1 MAKKDQ
7 FLTTGEFA
15 SQAGIPASSV
25 AKLIKEGKIKAEKK
39 SGKWMIASNQLNAKA
54 VMGSSKPGKPAAKN
68 KTATHMDKKTA
79 AKKPSP
85 PKKEKPIKE
94 KKSAAK
100 TYTLAEFVGM
110 TYLTEFGV
118 KEWLKQGRI
127 AGKQGA
133 GGEWELDAAN
143 LDLPDIKRLLR

>member
-1 MAKKDQ
+1 MPHTHA
-7 FLTTGEFA
+7 
-15 SQAGIPASSV
+15 
-25 AKLIKEGKIKAEKK
+25 
-39 SGKWMIASNQLNAKA
+39 
-54 VMGSSKPGKPAAKN
+54 
-68 KTATHMDKKTA
+68 KTAKDKTAEPTDKKAA

-85 PKKEKPIKE
+85 PKKEKPVKE

-100 TYTLAEFVGM
+100 TYSIAEFAGM